1 MVQFATR
8 DDEEQKFWRIYQE
21 LAKQTL
27 ADIESYYKTAY
38 QSPELGR
45 IVYEEQLMPIY
56 KVLEKSLF
64 IKAYSQILE
73 GEKTLGSVEAYL
85 KILYAIFGKDA
96 KITITQE
103 PLHLKIDIIAEAQKF
118 LLWVTK
124 QNQQVE
130 NVHPT
135 LLTMTTEKN
144 RPKGLL
150 DPFPSGLKVSNAK
163 FYTRDFDFDEVIKN
177 FQKTHKEVS
186 ESDDD

>member
-27 ADIESYYKTAY
+27 ADIESYYETAY

-56 KVLEKSLF
+56 KVLEKTLF

-96 KITITQE
+96 KITITQQ
-103 PLHLKIDIIAEAQKF
+103 PLHLKIDIIAEAQKLF
-118 LLWVTK
+118 LWITKKKKQVVTK
-124 QNQQVE
+124 DGQAIIFKQLLAEVTDRELLQILKATTKAGTFVE
-130 NVHPT
+130 FT
-135 LLTMTTEKN
+135 LNENEGTE
-144 RPKGLL
+144 
-150 DPFPSGLKVSNAK
+150 
-163 FYTRDFDFDEVIKN
+163 
-177 FQKTHKEVS
+177 
-186 ESDDD
+186 

>member
-124 QNQQVE
+124 QNQQVVTHDGKAIIFKQLLAEVTDRQLLEILKATTKAGTYVEFTLNE
-130 NVHPT
+130 NEG
-135 LLTMTTEKN
+135 TE
-144 RPKGLL
+144 
-150 DPFPSGLKVSNAK
+150 
-163 FYTRDFDFDEVIKN
+163 
-177 FQKTHKEVS
+177 
-186 ESDDD
+186 